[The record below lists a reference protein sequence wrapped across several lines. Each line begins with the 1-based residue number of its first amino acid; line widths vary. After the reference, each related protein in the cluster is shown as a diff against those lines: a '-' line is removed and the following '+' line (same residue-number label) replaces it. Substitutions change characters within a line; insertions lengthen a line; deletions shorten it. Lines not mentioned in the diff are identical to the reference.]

1 VFGDCCCGHCSAEI
15 SKHVRFVD
23 MQICFSGVLG
33 IGLMKLREMCKL
45 SMLSIISSE
54 VTNIMRAGAVDK
66 GV

>member
-1 VFGDCCCGHCSAEI
+1 
-15 SKHVRFVD
+15 